1 MSKNKAALILKQHP
15 WVLGLA
21 KKRAEEV
28 GTREPYERSIHKGF
42 EVEIPNASDIYAW
55 MLDEIGRQS
64 SELGMESQCWQD
76 KKTKKQLTDW
86 IENIETISSNI
97 NAAIGVCKMM
107 LMAGIRLPKTLPW
120 NDNGPSNLDLEA
132 ISAAVEKQLEL
143 ENSQETP
150 EENSEPLEGNEV
162 FPSYLDE

>member
-42 EVEIPNASDIYAW
+42 EVEIPNISDIYAW

-64 SELGMESQCWQD
+64 SNSAW
-76 KKTKKQLTDW
+76 
-86 IENIETISSNI
+86 SP
-97 NAAIGVCKMM
+97 NAGK
-107 LMAGIRLPKTLPW
+107 IRKLR
-120 NDNGPSNLDLEA
+120 NN
-132 ISAAVEKQLEL
+132 
-143 ENSQETP
+143 
-150 EENSEPLEGNEV
+150 
-162 FPSYLDE
+162 